1 MTEPTAVDVLAF
13 GAHPDDVEL
22 WCGGTV
28 CTLTQ
33 SGYAVGIVDLTRGE
47 LGSRGSAPLR
57 QKEAEEASRVM
68 SIASR
73 LNLGI
78 PDGNIENNV
87 ENRRRVIRAIRASR
101 PGIILV
107 GSPVCRHPDHAAAT
121 ELVTSAA
128 FYSGLGKIETRDAD
142 GAKQDPF
149 RPDHILHYMQ
159 ALPFEPTFV
168 VDVSDVWDARMDAI
182 RAYGSQF
189 FNLEYVAEEGE
200 PETFVSTDAFLKWIE
215 ARARSLGY
223 PIGAS
228 FGEGLL
234 YRNGPVGVTDLMT
247 ALARRRA
254 HK

>member
-1 MTEPTAVDVLAF
+1 MPTTVDVLAF

-28 CTLTQ
+28 CSLTQ

-47 LGSRGSAPLR
+47 LGSRGSAVLR
-57 QKEAEEASRVM
+57 QQEAEAASRVM

-73 LNLGI
+73 SNLGI
-78 PDGNIENNV
+78 PDGNIENSV
-87 ENRRRVIRAIRASR
+87 ENRTRVIRAIRDFR
-101 PGIILV
+101 PGILLV

-128 FYSGLGKIETRDAD
+128 FYAGLGKIETRNAA
-142 GAKQDPF
+142 GEQQEPY

-168 VDVSDVWDARMDAI
+168 VDVSHVWETRMDAI

-189 FNLEYVAEEGE
+189 FNPDYVAGEGE
-200 PETFVSTDAFLKWIE
+200 PETYVSTDAFLQWIE

-234 YRNGPVGVTDLMT
+234 YRNGPVGVSDLMT
-247 ALARRRA
+247 ALARRRP

>member
-1 MTEPTAVDVLAF
+1 MPEQIEVDVLAF

-33 SGYAVGIVDLTRGE
+33 LGYAVGIVDLTRGE
-47 LGSRGSAPLR
+47 LGSRGSPALR
-57 QKEAEEASRVM
+57 QREAEEASRVM
-68 SIASR
+68 SLTSR
-73 LNLGI
+73 SNLGI
-78 PDGNIENNV
+78 PDGNIENTV
-87 ENRRRVIRAIRASR
+87 ENRTKVIRTIRDSR
-101 PGIILV
+101 AGIILV

-128 FYSGLGKIETRDAD
+128 FYAGLRKIETRNSD
-142 GAKQDPF
+142 GANQDPF

-159 ALPFEPTFV
+159 AISFEPTFV
-168 VDVSDVWDARMDAI
+168 VDVSDVWETRMDAI
-182 RAYGSQF
+182 RAYSSQF
-189 FNLEYVAEEGE
+189 FNPDYVPGESE
-200 PETFVSTDAFLKWIE
+200 PETFVSTGAFLQWIE

-223 PIGAS
+223 PIGAR

-234 YRNGPVGVTDLMT
+234 YRNGPVGISDLMS
-247 ALARRRA
+247 ALSLRRP